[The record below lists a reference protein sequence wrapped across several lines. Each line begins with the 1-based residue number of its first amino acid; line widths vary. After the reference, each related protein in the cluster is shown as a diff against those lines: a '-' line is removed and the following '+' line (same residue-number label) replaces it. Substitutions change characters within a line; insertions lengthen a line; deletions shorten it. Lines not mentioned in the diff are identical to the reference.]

1 MCEIYKIEMFLFIQS
16 KGAVYMTKV
25 LLAGESW
32 ISSTTEYKGFDEFT
46 STKLE
51 IGCVEFLDALRK
63 FGHDVT

>member
-1 MCEIYKIEMFLFIQS
+1 MCEIYKVEMFLFIQS

-46 STKLE
+46 STKL
-51 IGCVEFLDALRK
+51 
-63 FGHDVT
+63 